1 MRRQTRRSWA
11 PALPR
16 GARPRRRCHCRP
28 TPPRWSRRL
37 SRRHRSTQPSCAC
50 APPGCR
56 CRTAPSTRGISE
68 DLITAVITRMRRE
81 LTIEN
86 ARTPVP
92 QHARNCPCCV
102 QGDGGHFR
110 AIMWAAA
117 RRVVAGM
124 WWERAWQ
131 TWRLG
136 RGGGTASALPLFTCF
151 WKYFCAWLRI
161 CGAASTGLI
170 GWAGRKGMLM
180 LLRVARRNT
189 LQKMM
194 TA

>member
-28 TPPRWSRRL
+28 PPPRWSRRL

-50 APPGCR
+50 GPPGRR

-92 QHARNCPCCV
+92 QHARNAPAVSRAMVGTFGQSCGLL
-102 QGDGGHFR
+102 QGGLLLVCG
-110 AIMWAAA
+110 
-117 RRVVAGM
+117 
-124 WWERAWQ
+124 
-131 TWRLG
+131 G
-136 RGGGTASALPLFTCF
+136 RGHGKPG
-151 WKYFCAWLRI
+151 AWG
-161 CGAASTGLI
+161 GAAGPRRRCRSSPASGSTSARGC
-170 GWAGRKGMLM
+170 GSAGQQALD
-180 LLRVARRNT
+180 
-189 LQKMM
+189 
-194 TA
+194 